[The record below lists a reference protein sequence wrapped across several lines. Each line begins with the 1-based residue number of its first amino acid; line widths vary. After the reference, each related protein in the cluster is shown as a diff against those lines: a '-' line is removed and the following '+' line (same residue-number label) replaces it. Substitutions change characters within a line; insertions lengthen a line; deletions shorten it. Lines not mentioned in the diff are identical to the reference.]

1 MNLADENV
9 VVALILRYGFD
20 LGEQSA
26 LSMVRS
32 WSCKYDP
39 SFLSLAVVES
49 LHLGRYKA
57 VSIEQVLNGWQR
69 RGEPIPHFSE
79 EFADMVSGPGVLAK
93 LTIANDQETTAEP
106 ELELE
111 KTLFSAS
118 EIAEAHRSTEVFE
131 LSDPALDEGLSET
144 LPPSHRLT
152 TALRQAS
159 LNLTPS
165 SYSLATTR
173 PPQDDWHP
181 PAKAGEEPTLSPP
194 AQVSPFYYK
203 LRAVAASAPTRQK
216 NKR

>member
-9 VVALILRYGFD
+9 VVALILHYGFD

-26 LSMVRS
+26 LTMVRS

-69 RGEPIPHFSE
+69 RGEPVPHFSE
-79 EFADMVSGPGVLAK
+79 EFADMISGPGVLAQ
-93 LTIANDQETTAEP
+93 LTIADEQDTTEP

-118 EIAEAHRSTEVFE
+118 EIAEAHRSTELFE

-144 LPPSHRLT
+144 LPPQNRLA
-152 TALRQAS
+152 TALRQAA

-165 SYSLATTR
+165 GYPLATTHLS
-173 PPQDDWHP
+173 QVDWHQ
-181 PAKAGEEPTLSPP
+181 AATAENELTLAPP

-203 LRAVAASAPTRQK
+203 LRAVAAAAPTRQK
-216 NKR
+216 NKI

>member
-69 RGEPIPHFSE
+69 RGEPVPHFSE
-79 EFADMVSGPGVLAK
+79 EFADMISGPGVLAK
-93 LTIANDQETTAEP
+93 LTITDDQETTVEP

-118 EIAEAHRSTEVFE
+118 EIAEAHRSTELFE

-144 LPPSHRLT
+144 APTQHRLT
-152 TALRQAS
+152 AALRQAA
-159 LNLTPS
+159 LNLSS
-165 SYSLATTR
+165 SYPLSKAR
-173 PPQDDWHP
+173 PPQDDWHQQ
-181 PAKAGEEPTLSPP
+181 AETNDQQLASP

-203 LRAVAASAPTRQK
+203 LRAVAASTRQK
-216 NKR
+216 SKR